1 MSRLYVSKLDKDM
14 RERIETARYTEMEL
28 EGIRG
33 ILQRTIDARMKAARG
48 VIILFVVMDAFAAW
62 AEVFANPNP
71 SAEAFAVSM
80 GADCHR
86 GAYVVVRVEPAD
98 RHSQAQFQP
107 RGRAR
112 VSSAAALPFAMRARP
127 RTSRPRNGRWRKC
140 TGLFPKMPLVDDGMQ
155 RRLRA

>member
-1 MSRLYVSKLDKDM
+1 MGGGAMSRLYVSKLDKDM

-80 GADCHR
+80 GALIAIEVLTWWLVWNLQIGILKR
-86 GAYVVVRVEPAD
+86 SFNRAVVRGYPQLPHCRLRWGHD
-98 RHSQAQFQP
+98 
-107 RGRAR
+107 RAR
-112 VSSAAALPFAMRARP
+112 HGPATGGGGNVRGCF
-127 RTSRPRNGRWRKC
+127 RKC
-140 TGLFPKMPLVDDGMQ
+140 
-155 RRLRA
+155 RW

>member
-1 MSRLYVSKLDKDM
+1 MGGAMSRLYVSKLDKDM

-80 GADCHR
+80 GALIAIEVLTWWFVWNLQIGILKRSFNRAVER
-86 GAYVVVRVEPAD
+86 GYP
-98 RHSQAQFQP
+98 Q
-107 RGRAR
+107 
-112 VSSAAALPFAMRARP
+112 LPH
-127 RTSRPRNGRWRKC
+127 C
-140 TGLFPKMPLVDDGMQ
+140 
-155 RRLRA
+155 RLR

>member
-80 GADCHR
+80 GALIAIEVLTWWFVWNLQIGILKRSFNRAVER
-86 GAYVVVRVEPAD
+86 GYP
-98 RHSQAQFQP
+98 Q
-107 RGRAR
+107 
-112 VSSAAALPFAMRARP
+112 LPH
-127 RTSRPRNGRWRKC
+127 C
-140 TGLFPKMPLVDDGMQ
+140 
-155 RRLRA
+155 RLR